1 MFAQIVDEARN
12 LVVGNQATPI
22 PVTLDGRRTPITR
35 PLEARRRE
43 HGPRRPLPRCRS
55 SAAPG
60 LRPGARV
67 GAITIASA
75 RLALPTV
82 GKAAAGCRAHRAFTV
97 RLRHSL
103 KSAKVWVA
111 GKRVKVRGTAGAC
124 AHA

>member
-1 MFAQIVDEARN
+1 MR
-12 LVVGNQATPI
+12 G
-22 PVTLDGRRTPITR
+22 
-35 PLEARRRE
+35 
-43 HGPRRPLPRCRS
+43 
-55 SAAPG
+55 
-60 LRPGARV
+60 V

-111 GKRVKVRGTAGAC
+111 GKRVKVRGTAGHLRARVNMRAKQRVKVRTVGRTRGGKVVRS
-124 AHA
+124 AHVYERC